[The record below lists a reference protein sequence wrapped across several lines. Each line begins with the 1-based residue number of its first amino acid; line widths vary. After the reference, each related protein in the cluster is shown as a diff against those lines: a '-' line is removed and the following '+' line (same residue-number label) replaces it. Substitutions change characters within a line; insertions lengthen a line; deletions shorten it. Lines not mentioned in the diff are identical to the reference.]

1 MERTD
6 IKKVSNAL
14 LSMQR
19 HSWEQGV
26 AMQAFVENAIVH
38 GFERKKEEG
47 YVKITGRKKDE
58 MLEFVIEDDGYS
70 F

>member
-26 AMQAFVENAIVH
+26 AMQPFVENAIA
-38 GFERKKEEG
+38 GIC
-47 YVKITGRKKDE
+47 Y
-58 MLEFVIEDDGYS
+58 
-70 F
+70 